1 MIALKSLRVDL
12 DLPNVRILSL
22 NVDNLFQNV
31 LSHDTV
37 EFEQKINMINNKAVR
52 VPTKQH

>member
-37 EFEQKINMINNKAVR
+37 EFDPYHNTKENMNF
-52 VPTKQH
+52 